1 VPAERQKIAL
11 EQGAHI
17 HPQYGVDFEQGFSVA
32 WHRVPW
38 SYGSWATF
46 SAEARKD
53 TYPVLTR
60 PQGRVYLAGDHMT
73 HWNAWMQG
81 AFQSARQVAT
91 AIHTRAGQEQPRRTA
106 GASSL

>member
-1 VPAERQKIAL
+1 
-11 EQGAHI
+11 
-17 HPQYGVDFEQGFSVA
+17 
-32 WHRVPW
+32 
-38 SYGSWATF
+38 
-46 SAEARKD
+46 
-53 TYPVLTR
+53 VLTR